1 MSRSSRLPMRLTPL
15 LKCLAL
21 SCVCLGFTGCDD
33 GVSPGSVSVPKRDG
47 MAPGGGND
55 DAKTKASGKQTL
67 DNKVMMPGGKK
78 M

>member
-1 MSRSSRLPMRLTPL
+1 MSDSSRFRTSSSSL
-15 LKCLAL
+15 LKLLIL
-21 SCVCLGFTGCDD
+21 SCACLGFIGCTESVETGQ
-33 GVSPGSVSVPKRDG
+33 VSVPKRDG